1 MCVSWIFELE
11 KAMATTTV
19 TIDGQ
24 PYTAIVHL
32 PKCNTKIKVTR
43 AGKPDSDN
51 FRDLELSG
59 PILLVKSVKFPGMFK
74 PAAALLL
81 DPTDFK
87 NIQDAVHAGAF
98 GSDYCEVST
107 AEGPLTA
114 LWKLA
119 ADLNGIEGYEAV
131 PVPVDVGTYPLYDDW
146 RLCKFT
152 AGGQDL
158 VGAATTK
165 MRFDYSHGGNIAS
178 VHHLELA
185 SPPNTELASIS
196 TDKFFEDFY
205 KIDKNADEKERVQ
218 DMFTKLI
225 AMGIR
230 PLLCNSTQHQIVFLE
245 HDEKVLTSRD
255 FALLLNGK
263 PELCQIIQGGLA
275 GKGYGGAK
283 FDDKANEQRF
293 RMWKE
298 DYIKTFGS

>member
-1 MCVSWIFELE
+1 
-11 KAMATTTV
+11 MATKTV

-24 PYTAIVHL
+24 KYTAIVHL
-32 PKCNTKIKVTR
+32 EKCSTKIKVTR
-43 AGKPDSDN
+43 AGKPDSDT

-81 DPTDFK
+81 DSTDFK
-87 NIQDAVHAGAF
+87 RIQDAVHAGAF

-131 PVPVDVGTYPLYDDW
+131 PVPVDVGTYAMCDDW
-146 RLCKFT
+146 RLCSFT
-152 AGGQDL
+152 AGGQAL
-158 VGAATTK
+158 LGAATTK
-165 MRFDYSHGGNIAS
+165 MRFDNSHGGSIAS

-205 KIDKNADEKERVQ
+205 KIDKNADERERVQ
-218 DMFTKLI
+218 GMFRKLI
-225 AMGIR
+225 EMDIR

-245 HDEKVLTSRD
+245 HGDKVLTSRD

-263 PELCQIIQGGLA
+263 PDLCQIIQDGLA
-275 GKGYGGAK
+275 KKGYGGAV
-283 FDDKANEQRF
+283 FDDEANEKRF